1 MTPNFTDPVSSPG
14 EGSTWM
20 ERRTDAEA
28 LCAQIVG
35 HPLSPADHGA
45 VRLYASDPKWEVRK
59 VIAEALVFLPEELFR
74 ELGPVLQSD
83 SNAFVRTAATKS
95 SERRIPAANLA
106 SSAPGKI
113 QQAVERLTAKYGPAA
128 TNESIRLAQ
137 KIVER
142 HLRAAVHDIKNII
155 TSLKIEPDEFFAS
168 PPEMQRRKL
177 LRLKQSTDFL
187 QHLAKMMATYSEEP
201 ELKLSVESVREMVT
215 SAHKSAEAQ
224 LASDDRSFENVSFE
238 ATIPRGL
245 TARVS
250 KFHLQMV
257 LTNLIKNGIESH
269 AVSEKEVKPGIV
281 RVNAHL
287 SGDDLLIEVS
297 DQGRGIT
304 PEDLAQLLEF
314 IPGGSAK
321 KKGASKNPSG
331 TGYGLPICQRYLEAH
346 GGRISIKS
354 EAGTGTVILIRLP
367 HKLENGG
374 NKQ

>member
-1 MTPNFTDPVSSPG
+1 
-14 EGSTWM
+14 M
-20 ERRTDAEA
+20 ERRADAEA
-28 LCAQIVG
+28 LCAKIVG
-35 HPLSPADHGA
+35 NPLSPADVGA
-45 VRLYASDPKWEVRK
+45 VQAYAFDSKWEVRK

-83 SNAFVRTAATKS
+83 SNAFVRTAANKS

-113 QQAVERLTAKYGPAA
+113 QQAVDRLTAKYGPAA
-128 TNESIRLAQ
+128 TNESIRLAH

-187 QHLAKMMATYSEEP
+187 QNLAKMMATYSEEP

-224 LASDDRSFENVSFE
+224 LASDERSFENVSFE
-238 ATIPRGL
+238 AMIPRGL

-250 KFHLQMV
+250 KFHIQMV

-269 AVSEKEVKPGIV
+269 AVSEKEVKTGTV
-281 RVNAHL
+281 RVNAQR

-304 PEDLAQLLEF
+304 PDDLAQLMEF

-321 KKGASKNPSG
+321 KRGASKNPSG

-367 HKLENGG
+367 HKIENGG

>member
-1 MTPNFTDPVSSPG
+1 
-14 EGSTWM
+14 
-20 ERRTDAEA
+20 
-28 LCAQIVG
+28 
-35 HPLSPADHGA
+35 
-45 VRLYASDPKWEVRK
+45 
-59 VIAEALVFLPEELFR
+59 
-74 ELGPVLQSD
+74 
-83 SNAFVRTAATKS
+83 
-95 SERRIPAANLA
+95 
-106 SSAPGKI
+106 
-113 QQAVERLTAKYGPAA
+113 
-128 TNESIRLAQ
+128 
-137 KIVER
+137 
-142 HLRAAVHDIKNII
+142 
-155 TSLKIEPDEFFAS
+155 
-168 PPEMQRRKL
+168 
-177 LRLKQSTDFL
+177 
-187 QHLAKMMATYSEEP
+187 MMATYSEEP